1 MRPSTTGAAPCIL
14 PSHPKCDDSHG
25 PCSTARRASSG
36 GHPPKSRKKRNEEA
50 ANNDEANKWRALALT
65 KKKKLKVRIPQRQFL
80 GESRELENSI
90 RERTKQEIIKILDK
104 DN

>member
-1 MRPSTTGAAPCIL
+1 MFYRTAGIKRGA
-14 PSHPKCDDSHG
+14 
-25 PCSTARRASSG
+25 
-36 GHPPKSRKKRNEEA
+36 PPKSRKKRNEEA
-50 ANNDEANKWRALALT
+50 ANNDEANKWRSLALT

>member
-1 MRPSTTGAAPCIL
+1 MNKLFSFFA
-14 PSHPKCDDSHG
+14 
-25 PCSTARRASSG
+25 
-36 GHPPKSRKKRNEEA
+36 KSNQ
-50 ANNDEANKWRALALT
+50 
-65 KKKKLKVRIPQRQFL
+65 VRIPQRQFL